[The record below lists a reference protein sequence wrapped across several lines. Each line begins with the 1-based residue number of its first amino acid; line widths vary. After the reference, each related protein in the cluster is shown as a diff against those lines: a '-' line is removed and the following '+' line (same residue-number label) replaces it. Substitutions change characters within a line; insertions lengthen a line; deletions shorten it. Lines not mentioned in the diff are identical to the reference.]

1 VEIESLT
8 KDHGQLALECK
19 CEVRIM
25 DILHD
30 IEDVDPNDV
39 FPIDYEPANDDDYID
54 YYNSDLGDFSDNS
67 N

>member
-1 VEIESLT
+1 
-8 KDHGQLALECK
+8 
-19 CEVRIM
+19 M